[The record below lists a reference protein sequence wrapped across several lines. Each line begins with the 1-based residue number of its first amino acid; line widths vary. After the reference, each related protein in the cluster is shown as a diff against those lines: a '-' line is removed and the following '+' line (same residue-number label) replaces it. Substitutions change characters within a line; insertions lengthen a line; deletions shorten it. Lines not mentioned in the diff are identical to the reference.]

1 MAMLCNHS
9 RQTRFALSQYAKE
22 CRKDCDDKMKW
33 IAKEFLHNDDRLLPY
48 EAYRVVAES
57 ASHFGKDFMEGVR
70 DWLDFHI
77 ARYKWLEENTEA
89 GLILTQTDAP
99 CFVRGHHK
107 NSEFGFHD
115 DAVMPCIAKAV
126 AHAYSIFA
134 MVHPSEWNEYGRF
147 YAKEDPEDKKY
158 GVAFCVP
165 QKREKHAS
173 SQTYSIYA
181 VDDFDHGRD
190 RLVEAL
196 HFMQFGNYRRY
207 SQMFGAYRADIEGY
221 KCADGDFTRFTNPT
235 NP

>member
-1 MAMLCNHS
+1 MAMICNHS

-33 IAKEFLHNDDRLLPY
+33 IAKAFLHNDDRLLPY

-77 ARYKWLEENTEA
+77 ARYKWLEKNTEE

-99 CFVRGHHK
+99 CFVRGNRK
-107 NSEFGFHD
+107 NSEFGFPD
-115 DAVMPCIAKAV
+115 DAVMPCIATAV

-134 MVHPSEWNEYGRF
+134 KVHPSEWNENGCY
-147 YAKEDPEDKKY
+147 YAKEFPEDKKY

-165 QKREKHAS
+165 QKREKYSS
-173 SQTYSIYA
+173 SQIYSVYA

-196 HFMQFGNYRRY
+196 HLMQFGAYRRY
-207 SQMFGAYRADIEGY
+207 SEMFGAYRADIEGY